1 MIDLDFLQT
10 SETTYDIDQNGRV
23 IGTIV
28 QHKDGRWVAV
38 SSRGRMMGMP
48 TTTRIDLFREIER
61 GSV

>member
-28 QHKDGRWVAV
+28 QHQDGRWVAV
-38 SSRGRMMGMP
+38 SSRGRMMGTP